1 MLNGT
6 SFCDAKGS
14 VLIIFKASKTMIADR
29 NIPPHGTIEVDHL
42 TFAATEKQIEWW
54 RSKLEDCG
62 AEIVNEIY
70 RKNGATRFTL
80 NILPGSLSN
89 LNRFPHQANECA
101 A

>member
-14 VLIIFKASKTMIADR
+14 VLIIFKASKIMIADSD
-29 NIPPHGTIEVDHL
+29 IPPHGTIGVDHL

-70 RKNGATRFTL
+70 RKNGAHSIYFKHPAGI
-80 NILPGSLSN
+80 ILEFEPLSA
-89 LNRFPHQANECA
+89 PSE
-101 A
+101 